1 MLEPSNSSASRR
13 GADRSRRASAGGA
26 AAALAATLSLLDQL
40 IAGSDPTGRATG
52 TSAPSR
58 CSGTPGA
65 LLDEVVTAF
74 AAHDAGAAFA
84 AIDRVVQT
92 GQDPRRFVDDLLERL
107 RDLIIVAATGEGA
120 GRCCAAS
127 PPTSSSGWPS
137 GLAFGTDRLAHRR
150 PRRRH
155 PRRHERGDL
164 SAPAARAAR
173 GASARA
179 HRRCRRR
186 PAARSGCRRPPRS
199 LPPPPRLTLLPPRSC
214 RPRRAR
220 PEAPT
225 TPVVERASAASES
238 KRPDPRL
245 VADPEPTPASPAPAP
260 VAPSGPVTL
269 AQVRD
274 AWPEILQRL
283 EPVSRSSWMIAV
295 DATPVAFADDVL
307 TLSFRTQA
315 DVAAFK
321 KLAAGK
327 GPSEDLRGAIRDV
340 LGIRVKYV
348 ARFDA
353 DATAEPPA
361 SGSPTPPADG
371 PRADGGPLER
381 PAPTAASGLD
391 RRRPSHRPQPRR

>member
-1 MLEPSNSSASRR
+1 VRYE
-13 GADRSRRASAGGA
+13 RAV
-26 AAALAATLSLLDQL
+26 ALLGYTH
-40 IAGSDPTGRATG
+40 
-52 TSAPSR
+52 
-58 CSGTPGA
+58 GA

-74 AAHDAGAAFA
+74 AAHDAAAAFA

-120 GRCCAAS
+120 GAVLRGIPADELERMAVR
-127 PPTSSSGWPS
+127 PPRSAPI
-137 GLAFGTDRLAHRR
+137 ALAHRR

-155 PRRHERGDL
+155 PRRHERGDV

-173 GASARA
+173 GACAGP

-186 PAARSGCRRPPRS
+186 SRCASRGCRAPAAGCRGRGAS
-199 LPPPPRLTLLPPRSC
+199 
-214 RPRRAR
+214 
-220 PEAPT
+220 EAPV

-238 KRPDPRL
+238 KRPTPRL
-245 VADPEPTPASPAPAP
+245 ADPEPTPASPAPAP

-327 GPSEDLRGAIRDV
+327 GPAKTCAVRS
-340 LGIRVKYV
+340 
-348 ARFDA
+348 ARFS
-353 DATAEPPA
+353 A
-361 SGSPTPPADG
+361 SA
-371 PRADGGPLER
+371 
-381 PAPTAASGLD
+381 
-391 RRRPSHRPQPRR
+391 